1 MGFYLFYFVYLSAMA
16 PKKKHEIV
24 PTIGQAWLGPRFVFE
39 KRRRMLIGILQDE
52 VARSLWCSTS
62 RKILEDERACKS
74 GLVLGQLVA
83 GWSLQAKR
91 KPVAIP
97 S

>member
-1 MGFYLFYFVYLSAMA
+1 M
-16 PKKKHEIV
+16 
-24 PTIGQAWLGPRFVFE
+24 PTIEPSLAGSTVRFREE
-39 KRRRMLIGILQDE
+39 KRRMLIEILQDE

-74 GLVLGQLVA
+74 GLVPGQLVA